1 MRPALTCEDKAVS
14 REEKRNKK
22 RALTDK
28 SKKSA
33 AKKAAKPMS
42 KAEGKKKKKA
52 VESKA
57 SSSRSKAGSSLPWVD
72 SSDEDED
79 GPQLPQAT
87 ARIVGVASDV
97 GSDSDGLSPYAWSD

>member
-1 MRPALTCEDKAVS
+1 
-14 REEKRNKK
+14 
-22 RALTDK
+22 
-28 SKKSA
+28 
-33 AKKAAKPMS
+33 MS

-72 SSDEDED
+72 SSDED

-87 ARIVGVASDV
+87 ARIVGADSDV